1 MKAKQ
6 STFWHPFLQTQ
17 WRNLSA
23 SNNKVQCVST
33 WASDNTGQCVS
44 IQSLV
49 KLAVPEVLPR
59 VAQFGVDVILCLN
72 SPTLTSG
79 DALLSLTVYYRFPNI
94 SEAMLR
100 GSQLSPIC
108 LTVLWRQRP
117 VLFVSSLATR
127 NRCPQG
133 SYERS
138 QLLNENCTWYLL
150 YFSICGELPSVAF
163 GDFCDKTQIFK
174 TCQQWEQELM
184 GHVHEVNLHSPL
196 STSGGSTSTGA
207 THSRSEMVL
216 NNESVWLTYSLLMF
230 FSLPMLPS
238 Q

>member
-79 DALLSLTVYYRFPNI
+79 DVLLSLTVYYRFPNI

-150 YFSICGELPSVAF
+150 YFFYLWRASLCGIWWFLWQNSNFQNMSTMRA
-163 GDFCDKTQIFK
+163 G
-174 TCQQWEQELM
+174 
-184 GHVHEVNLHSPL
+184 VNGLCSWSEFAQPTLYIWGFYIHRCHPL
-196 STSGGSTSTGA
+196 
-207 THSRSEMVL
+207 
-216 NNESVWLTYSLLMF
+216 
-230 FSLPMLPS
+230 
-238 Q
+238 

>member
-72 SPTLTSG
+72 SPTLASG
-79 DALLSLTVYYRFPNI
+79 DALLSLTVYYRFPII

-100 GSQLSPIC
+100 GIQLSPIC

-150 YFSICGELPSVAF
+150 YFFYLWRASLCGIWWFLWQNSNFQNMSTMRA
-163 GDFCDKTQIFK
+163 G
-174 TCQQWEQELM
+174 
-184 GHVHEVNLHSPL
+184 VNGSCPWSEFAQPTLYIWGFYIHRCHPL
-196 STSGGSTSTGA
+196 
-207 THSRSEMVL
+207 
-216 NNESVWLTYSLLMF
+216 
-230 FSLPMLPS
+230 
-238 Q
+238 

>member
-72 SPTLTSG
+72 SPTLASG
-79 DALLSLTVYYRFPNI
+79 DALLSLPVYYRFPNI

-100 GSQLSPIC
+100 GSQPSPIC
-108 LTVLWRQRP
+108 LTVLWRQRLCLICIIP
-117 VLFVSSLATR
+117 GYQEQMSS
-127 NRCPQG
+127 G

-138 QLLNENCTWYLL
+138 QLLNENWTWYLL
-150 YFSICGELPSVAF
+150 YFLYLWRASLCGIWWFLWQNSSFQNMSTMRA
-163 GDFCDKTQIFK
+163 G
-174 TCQQWEQELM
+174 
-184 GHVHEVNLHSPL
+184 VNGSCPWSEFAQPTLYIWVFYIHRCHPL
-196 STSGGSTSTGA
+196 
-207 THSRSEMVL
+207 
-216 NNESVWLTYSLLMF
+216 
-230 FSLPMLPS
+230 
-238 Q
+238 